1 MAQGRNG
8 KAIWQV
14 TAQSVQEAKEYFAD
28 LHLTQADNGN
38 AERDR
43 AVADKILKEIQQR
56 LNFLSEVG
64 LPYLTLDRRADTLSG
79 GEAQRIRLAAQLG
92 SNLRGVCY
100 ILDEPTI
107 GLHPRD
113 NDMLLRTLRRLE
125 EVGNSVLVV
134 EHDETT
140 IESADLIVDLGP
152 GAGVR
157 GGNVVAIG
165 SPKEIRDNP
174 DSLTALFFAPTVS
187 ALGRNGNSK
196 SPTGSSSAAQEPT
209 T

>member
-1 MAQGRNG
+1 LRVDG
-8 KAIWQV
+8 KSIWQV
-14 TAQSVQEAKEYFAD
+14 TALSVEEAKEYFDALD
-28 LHLTQADNGN
+28 LGQGKDGN

-43 AVADKILKEIQQR
+43 AVAEKITREIQQR

-113 NDMLLRTLRRLE
+113 NAMLLGTLKRLKA
-125 EVGNSVLVV
+125 VGNSVLVV
-134 EHDETT
+134 EHDEAT
-140 IESADLIVDLGP
+140 IEAADLIVDLGP
-152 GAGVR
+152 GAGVN
-157 GGNVVAIG
+157 GGQVVSIG
-165 SPKEIRDNP
+165 SPAEIRNNP
-174 DSLTALFFAPTVS
+174 DSLTGAFLRAEKNGS
-187 ALGRNGNSK
+187 GRWG
-196 SPTGSSSAAQEPT
+196 
-209 T
+209 